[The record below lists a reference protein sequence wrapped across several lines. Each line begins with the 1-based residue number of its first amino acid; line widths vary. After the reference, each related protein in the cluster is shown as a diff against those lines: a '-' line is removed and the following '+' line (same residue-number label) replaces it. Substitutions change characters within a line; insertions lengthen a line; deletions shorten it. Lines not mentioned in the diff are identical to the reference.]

1 MFISCETNTVEVSKT
16 AGEWFRPGD
25 NQGKPYEIGSDE
37 HVDIVLEVVRGY
49 AEKNPEALELVNQNN
64 KEQMEKLVV
73 DAVQKGSSDEGSAN
87 LIAKVVSSAS
97 AEVTNKMISEVSNNN
112 SGANSNMMFKIDG
125 SEKVRIDSSGN
136 VGIGTTNTSPR
147 LYVVSNSNQNGMIL
161 DCVGTPSNYHFD
173 VRNDNFLEKNRIT
186 GTEKIKDFYG
196 SKYTPGDSRPQTF
209 ASSADISAYR
219 IKGVWYFDKLHSEL
233 KYRLLGIQP
242 YGRNLKE
249 AGMEQGYFWIWYPS
263 VREILAEHQVFN
275 DKNNNNRISF
285 DDLLVNRRFSSFIY
299 KYDNVYGDR
308 EITDYIVKR
317 PGESNQQHQLR
328 IILESERIKKEI
340 LDFELD
346 MWGY

>member
-1 MFISCETNTVEVSKT
+1 MKNFIFIFCLLFNSFLFGQSNILNAKDPTQIGIKNFDQPQSDSESSFLEYPNLDDRDILWSKIV
-16 AGEWFRPGD
+16 
-25 NQGKPYEIGSDE
+25 YEKID
-37 HVDIVLEVVRGY
+37 L
-49 AEKNPEALELVNQNN
+49 N
-64 KEQMEKLVV
+64 EKLNFPLLFPVN
-73 DAVQKGSSDEGSAN
+73 DEQYTDTRKS
-87 LIAKVVSSAS
+87 LWKVIRENIENGNIK
-97 AEVTNKMISEVSNNN
+97 EV
-112 SGANSNMMFKIDG
+112 
-125 SEKVRIDSSGN
+125 
-136 VGIGTTNTSPR
+136 
-147 LYVVSNSNQNGMIL
+147 
-161 DCVGTPSNYHFD
+161 FD

-263 VREILAEHQVFN
+263 IREILAEHQVFN